1 MNNTSIFQNT
11 VNQPSPTIPTPTQMT
26 SKYSFPTP
34 NQMNPMLPSVLTPVH
49 TATTPKTT
57 NPFDSA
63 MVANGLNFTVQQ
75 IVAAQKANAGTPKGA
90 TSTSPLNQ
98 LNPSNNS
105 LTNLQNITHGSSAS
119 LDISHSG
126 SLGNLQ
132 MGSLAAL
139 RSSSADNLL
148 NALNNPG
155 TPRNT
160 VSTPKNNTPNNN
172 TPHTPTLATAPSLPA
187 LQPTTS
193 VGSLLSFRGL
203 SDPLSNLASGLPR
216 MHSSGLFLPTV
227 HRENSI
233 PQVPTTPNITRNI
246 SELSLLSQG
255 NSHFVPYGG
264 ATGYFEPPT
273 PSQNDGT
280 QTPTITT
287 PNLATN
293 NNSSGPYAQFQY
305 TMNIQQQQNKLK
317 QINNNTIT
325 NVNKPVDNSNKP
337 VVTDNKKDI
346 INNVL
351 QQILDQLSY
360 PAKLVYN
367 PQDIIYIYMAVIKF
381 VMSEEYI
388 IRPFGKSEQKQIQTI
403 MKTQILSKPIGQFST
418 NEIKQI
424 IDSTQYENTNLLNNN
439 ANEPYYNDNVF
450 GNIMSKNDNI
460 IHGNGPQII
469 SQVSGHQ
476 VHIIHNYII

>member
-148 NALNNPG
+148 NAINNPG
-155 TPRNT
+155 TP
-160 VSTPKNNTPNNN
+160 KII
-172 TPHTPTLATAPSLPA
+172 HLIIHHIHLP
-187 LQPTTS
+187 L
-193 VGSLLSFRGL
+193 LLSRVRALL
-203 SDPLSNLASGLPR
+203 SLSNLASCLPR
-216 MHSSGLFLPTV
+216 MYSSGLLLPTV
-227 HRENSI
+227 HRKNSI
-233 PQVPTTPNITRNI
+233 
-246 SELSLLSQG
+246 
-255 NSHFVPYGG
+255 H
-264 ATGYFEPPT
+264 
-273 PSQNDGT
+273 
-280 QTPTITT
+280 
-287 PNLATN
+287 
-293 NNSSGPYAQFQY
+293 
-305 TMNIQQQQNKLK
+305 
-317 QINNNTIT
+317 
-325 NVNKPVDNSNKP
+325 
-337 VVTDNKKDI
+337 
-346 INNVL
+346 
-351 QQILDQLSY
+351 QILL
-360 PAKLVYN
+360 
-367 PQDIIYIYMAVIKF
+367 
-381 VMSEEYI
+381 
-388 IRPFGKSEQKQIQTI
+388 
-403 MKTQILSKPIGQFST
+403 
-418 NEIKQI
+418 
-424 IDSTQYENTNLLNNN
+424 
-439 ANEPYYNDNVF
+439 
-450 GNIMSKNDNI
+450 I
-460 IHGNGPQII
+460 IHILYHMVVLLDI
-469 SQVSGHQ
+469 
-476 VHIIHNYII
+476 

>member
-187 LQPTTS
+187 LQPTVTCWIIIIIKQFS
-193 VGSLLSFRGL
+193 
-203 SDPLSNLASGLPR
+203 
-216 MHSSGLFLPTV
+216 
-227 HRENSI
+227 RENSI
-233 PQVPTTPNITRNI
+233 PQVPTTPNITRN
-246 SELSLLSQG
+246 
-255 NSHFVPYGG
+255 SHFVPYGG
-264 ATGYFEPPT
+264 ATGY
-273 PSQNDGT
+273 
-280 QTPTITT
+280 
-287 PNLATN
+287 
-293 NNSSGPYAQFQY
+293 
-305 TMNIQQQQNKLK
+305 
-317 QINNNTIT
+317 
-325 NVNKPVDNSNKP
+325 
-337 VVTDNKKDI
+337 
-346 INNVL
+346 
-351 QQILDQLSY
+351 
-360 PAKLVYN
+360 
-367 PQDIIYIYMAVIKF
+367 
-381 VMSEEYI
+381 
-388 IRPFGKSEQKQIQTI
+388 
-403 MKTQILSKPIGQFST
+403 
-418 NEIKQI
+418 
-424 IDSTQYENTNLLNNN
+424 
-439 ANEPYYNDNVF
+439 
-450 GNIMSKNDNI
+450 
-460 IHGNGPQII
+460 
-469 SQVSGHQ
+469 
-476 VHIIHNYII
+476 